1 MKFCV
6 VLLLIVTLFAFI
18 VAPFSVETGS
28 ADTTGPR
35 FLKLNVCHTAN
46 AFLTGSADIPYLL
59 HNDIILHAPPG
70 TCTLEVS
77 PQHYIDLLI
86 FFDEEK
92 PPQV

>member
-1 MKFCV
+1 MKFSV